1 MVIYCINNNLLLNAI
16 SVEGTLFVND
26 TNGLVLSY
34 ETTTASVQNLLFLIR
49 MIMCYYFIF
58 FFKQRYSSTVL

>member
-1 MVIYCINNNLLLNAI
+1 MHTYYKWIILTDQMILFFAVMVIYCINNNLLLNVI

-34 ETTTASVQNLLFLIR
+34 ETTTASVQT
-49 MIMCYYFIF
+49 CY
-58 FFKQRYSSTVL
+58 S

>member
-1 MVIYCINNNLLLNAI
+1 MILFFAVMVIYCINNNLLLNAI

-34 ETTTASVQNLLFLIR
+34 ETTTASVQT
-49 MIMCYYFIF
+49 CY
-58 FFKQRYSSTVL
+58 S